1 MVSKKDINSKIK
13 ANKAKNKT
21 LKLNA
26 HPVPGTGL
34 DVRDTEIKSSF
45 QPIKS
50 CPLVL
55 PGINLPPLHT
65 LKTLGTKSQRQGRH
79 CLSMLSQDWSGA
91 GITQTSSKGKTL
103 LLSFLTLG
111 MVMSH
116 RFWLPCSHSTHCHV
130 FLACLEWPIV
140 PVFPAL
146 TGFPEHGASSAKIRA
161 IPGKWRWLV
170 TLCANG
176 SPRESLIHAS
186 MHYALV
192 GQMQ

>member
-26 HPVPGTGL
+26 YPVAGTGL

-55 PGINLPPLHT
+55 PGINLPPLLA
-65 LKTLGTKSQRQGRH
+65 LKTLGTKSQRQGWH

-91 GITQTSSKGKTL
+91 GITQTSSKSKTL

-111 MVMSH
+111 KG
-116 RFWLPCSHSTHCHV
+116 HV
-130 FLACLEWPIV
+130 SQVL
-140 PVFPAL
+140 
-146 TGFPEHGASSAKIRA
+146 
-161 IPGKWRWLV
+161 
-170 TLCANG
+170 
-176 SPRESLIHAS
+176 AS
-186 MHYALV
+186 MLLFHSLSCIFGMLRV
-192 GQMQ
+192 TNCSSFPSTDRFPRTWGFQC

>member
-1 MVSKKDINSKIK
+1 MP
-13 ANKAKNKT
+13 T
-21 LKLNA
+21 LCQEL
-26 HPVPGTGL
+26 GL
-34 DVRDTEIKSSF
+34 M
-45 QPIKS
+45 
-50 CPLVL
+50 
-55 PGINLPPLHT
+55 
-65 LKTLGTKSQRQGRH
+65 LGTQRLNHLSSQSKVVLLFFQGSICLHCMHWRQWGQKIRGKV
-79 CLSMLSQDWSGA
+79 D
-91 GITQTSSKGKTL
+91 TVSSCYHRIDQVLASPRPAQRVKHFYFP
-103 LLSFLTLG
+103 SSPWER
-111 MVMSH
+111 VMSH
-116 RFWLPCSHSTHCHV
+116 RLWLPCSHSTHCHV

-146 TGFPEHGASSAKIRA
+146 TGFPEHGTSSAKIRA